1 VKHCLLSYD
10 DLRGKLTLLD
20 DERAVAKRELI
31 ALSERQQR
39 LVELEHDRDTL
50 MEHYAGM
57 VPEASRSLSPEE
69 RHQLYRMLRLKVV
82 SNLDRCLQVTGAI
95 GNEFLHSESVS
106 KTARGEIMAQ
116 NSLDVGN
123 VKVHVLDDGTF
134 TTDAGNLFG
143 PNAKRAKIRGAMHS
157 ALVETGDNL
166 VLLDAGFGPELP
178 EVLEGRYEL
187 DREENLM
194 DSLREAGYDPEDVT
208 HVVLSHLDPDH
219 VGWAINPPS
228 FPNATVY
235 VQEDA
240 LEEAREM
247 SEGDGR
253 REAVPAVEKGI
264 EEGWCELLSGN
275 TEIVEGLRVEV
286 RSGHAEGHQI
296 SWIESDDKAALFTAD
311 LAPAKIWLNPDLISG
326 VDTDPEAAR
335 KNRIEVLTEAEERE
349 APVILYHEPRDFLVK
364 IRKTDG
370 GFEGES
376 WEGNS

>member
-1 VKHCLLSYD
+1 
-10 DLRGKLTLLD
+10 
-20 DERAVAKRELI
+20 
-31 ALSERQQR
+31 
-39 LVELEHDRDTL
+39 
-50 MEHYAGM
+50 
-57 VPEASRSLSPEE
+57 
-69 RHQLYRMLRLKVV
+69 
-82 SNLDRCLQVTGAI
+82 
-95 GNEFLHSESVS
+95 
-106 KTARGEIMAQ
+106 MAQ
-116 NSLDVGN
+116 NSLNVGTA
-123 VKVHVLDDGTF
+123 KVHVLDDGTF

-157 ALVETGDNL
+157 VLVETGDNL

-187 DREENLM
+187 NREKSLM
-194 DSLREAGYDPEDVT
+194 DSLREAGYDPEGVT

-219 VGWAINPPS
+219 VGWALNPPS

-240 LEEAREM
+240 LEEARGM

-253 REAVPAVEKGI
+253 REAVPGVEKGV
-264 EEGWCELLSGN
+264 EEGWCKLLNGN

-296 SWIESDDKAALFTAD
+296 SWIESDGDAALFTAD

-335 KNRIEVLTEAEERE
+335 RNRIEVLTEAEERE
-349 APVILYHEPRDFLVK
+349 APVILYHEPRDFLVT
-364 IRKTDG
+364 ISKTEE
-370 GFEGES
+370 GFEGVS
-376 WEGNS
+376 WEG